1 MADVVVNPIL
11 LVSGVPSAST
21 TDAAG
26 GVAIANAA
34 ADNWS
39 IRPLVLATGSL
50 PTGDHLLLKFLGA
63 AATTGIRIVAGVR
76 PPAQRQGLGDLVFA
90 LTNTQVM
97 YIVIET
103 ARFLQADGSIDIW
116 TTGGEN
122 ATRCA
127 VFQLPKAH

>member
-1 MADVVVNPIL
+1 MADVIVNPII
-11 LVSGVPSAST
+11 LVSGVESASI

-26 GVAIANAA
+26 GVAIGNAA

-50 PTGDHLLLKFLGA
+50 PTGDHLLLKFLGGA
-63 AATTGIRIVAGVR
+63 ASTTIRIVAGAR
-76 PPAQRQGLGDLVFA
+76 PPSQRQGLGDLVFA
-90 LTNTQVM
+90 LANTEVR

-116 TTGGEN
+116 STTEN
-122 ATRCA
+122 GNRLT
-127 VFQLPKAH
+127 VFELPKAH